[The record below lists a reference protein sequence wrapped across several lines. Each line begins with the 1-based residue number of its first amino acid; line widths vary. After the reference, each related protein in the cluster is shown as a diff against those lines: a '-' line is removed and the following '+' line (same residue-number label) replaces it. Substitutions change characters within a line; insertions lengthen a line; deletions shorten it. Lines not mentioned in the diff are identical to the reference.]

1 MDRTDEPGEGNTP
14 TGEAH
19 ATRNELRGSADAA
32 VQFRDNSG
40 VVNINTEDRA
50 DVPQEVPPEPP
61 HFVDRTA
68 ALAQAETVLGR
79 GDTTNVLVLDGA
91 PGIGKTTL
99 IRKCA
104 AKFRERFPGGQIHVT
119 YDTGSRAHREDPD
132 RWVTIVLRT
141 LGVADEYLPSTYDGR
156 VNQLRSRLAR
166 SAALVVIEGATD
178 PAQVRPFVSS
188 APGSGVLVTSDGPAL
203 PELELD
209 GARPLALEPLD
220 SEASRELLLA
230 MGGDA
235 AAAAGN
241 GILDRLVA
249 ACDGLPL
256 ALATAARRMA
266 RCSPRGLEPL
276 AEELE
281 DEKQRLAAL
290 APDGQATTVSA
301 VLGVS
306 YGQLSASAAALYR
319 ALSSW
324 PCPRVGVS
332 VAAALGDTNTDS
344 VRALLEE
351 LTEANLLE
359 SDGSDHYCFRHSLI
373 RLDARER
380 ATRTDSEA
388 RRRVAFRRG
397 LEHFLAMAAFAD
409 RAVLGE
415 RLRIVDTAT
424 WTAGCSDP
432 FDADKKR
439 ALRWLED
446 ERETLREGVRAAAR
460 AGMHDHAWQLAELAT
475 TLYLKVR
482 YVADWVDTGTAGA
495 QAAWDVGDV
504 RAEARLRSL
513 LSRPLTDLGR
523 WDQVRLELDR
533 ALRATEDTELLLRAS
548 VHEFHGRYLEYV
560 DPDSAVAAYDRSQ
573 SLNERAAGHDPY
585 NGARGVAL
593 ALYFRGRALATAG
606 REDDATAAVGEAMER
621 FLALSPPDE
630 RMAARARASL
640 GHAYS
645 RAGRLAEASQEL
657 ATAAEALRVG
667 EDTHYQ
673 AEAERELADVLTRL
687 GAPTAAL
694 PHLRNVLAIYT
705 KDGSPQA
712 REVRARLAELEG

>member
-1 MDRTDEPGEGNTP
+1 MDRGDGRAAGGGSDGAARNDLHGNAET
-14 TGEAH
+14 
-19 ATRNELRGSADAA
+19 A
-32 VQFRDNSG
+32 VQIQNNTG
-40 VVNINTEDRA
+40 AVNIRTGGQA
-50 DVPQEVPPEPP
+50 DVPLEVPPEPP

-68 ALAQAETVLGR
+68 ALAKAETVLGR

-91 PGIGKTTL
+91 PGIGKTAL

-104 AKFRERFPGGQIHVT
+104 AQFRERFPGGQIHVT

-132 RWVTIVLRT
+132 RWVTIVLRR
-141 LGVADEYLPSTYDGR
+141 LGVADEYLPSTYEGR

-178 PAQVRPFVSS
+178 PAQVRPFLSN

-209 GARPLALEPLD
+209 GARSLALEPLD
-220 SEASRELLLA
+220 SEAGRELLLA

-235 AAAAGN
+235 AAAAGS

-290 APDGQATTVSA
+290 APEGQATTVSA

-306 YGQLSASAAALYR
+306 YGQLSAPAAALYR

-332 VAAALGDTNTDS
+332 VAAALGDTDPGS
-344 VRALLEE
+344 VRALSEE
-351 LTEANLLE
+351 LTGANLLE
-359 SDGSDHYCFRHSLI
+359 SDGSDHYRFRHSLI

-380 ATRTDSEA
+380 ATRTESEEQRSA
-388 RRRVAFRRG
+388 AFRRG
-397 LEHFLAMAAFAD
+397 LEDFLAMAAFAD
-409 RAVLGE
+409 RVVMGE
-415 RLRIVDTAT
+415 RLRIVDTAA
-424 WTAGCSDP
+424 WTGGRSDP
-432 FDADKKR
+432 FGADDKR
-439 ALRWLED
+439 ALRWLEE

-475 TLYLKVR
+475 ALYLNVR
-482 YVADWVDTGTAGA
+482 YVTDWADTGTAGA
-495 QAAWDVGDV
+495 DAAQAAGNA

-513 LSRPLTDLGR
+513 ASRPLTDLGR
-523 WDQVRLELDR
+523 WERAQQEIER
-533 ALRATEDTELLLRAS
+533 ALRAAEDAELLLRAS
-548 VHEFHGRYLEYV
+548 VQEFHGRYLEYV
-560 DPDSAVAAYDRSQ
+560 DPDSAIAAYDRCQ
-573 SLNERAAGHDPY
+573 RLNERVAEHDAY
-585 NGARGVAL
+585 NGARGAAL
-593 ALYFRGRALATAG
+593 AVYFRGRAFATSG
-606 REDDATAAVGEAMER
+606 REDDAIAAAGEAMER

-640 GHAYS
+640 GYAYS
-645 RAGRLAEASQEL
+645 RAGRLAEASREL
-657 ATAAEALRVG
+657 GAAVEALRAG
-667 EDTHYQ
+667 GRTYYQ
-673 AEAERELADVLTRL
+673 AEAERELADVLARL
-687 GAPTAAL
+687 GAPAAAL
-694 PHLRNVLAIYT
+694 PHLRNVLAVYT
-705 KDGSPQA
+705 AGGNPQA
-712 REVRARLAELEG
+712 REVRDRLAELNG